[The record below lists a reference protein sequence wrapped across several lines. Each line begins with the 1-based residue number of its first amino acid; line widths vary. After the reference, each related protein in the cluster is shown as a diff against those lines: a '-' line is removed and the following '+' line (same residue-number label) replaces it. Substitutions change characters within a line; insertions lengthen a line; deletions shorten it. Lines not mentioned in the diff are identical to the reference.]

1 MAIMARKFI
10 KNCRFGRYYVM
21 HSYNFFLAH
30 GLLFNK
36 RPFETKLHNR
46 SGETAD
52 IRLLMKQVERIG
64 RKEDKKK
71 SLNNNK

>member
-30 GLLFNK
+30 GLLFSK
-36 RPFETKLHNR
+36 RPFAT
-46 SGETAD
+46 
-52 IRLLMKQVERIG
+52 RLLDKSRETTGQ
-64 RKEDKKK
+64 KEI
-71 SLNNNK
+71 NE

>member
-36 RPFETKLHNR
+36 RPFAAKLPDKSRETT
-46 SGETAD
+46 G
-52 IRLLMKQVERIG
+52 Q
-64 RKEDKKK
+64 KEIIE
-71 SLNNNK
+71 

>member
-36 RPFETKLHNR
+36 RPSRRKLHNR
-46 SGETAD
+46 KWRNTG
-52 IRLLMKQVERIG
+52 Q
-64 RKEDKKK
+64 KK
-71 SLNNNK
+71 SLNI

>member
-21 HSYNFFLAH
+21 HSYNFFLH
-30 GLLFNK
+30 TVCFLISV
-36 RPFETKLHNR
+36 R
-46 SGETAD
+46 SRRSSITGVE
-52 IRLLMKQVERIG
+52 KQP
-64 RKEDKKK
+64 DKKK

>member
-36 RPFETKLHNR
+36 RPFANPSL
-46 SGETAD
+46 TA
-52 IRLLMKQVERIG
+52 IG
-64 RKEDKKK
+64 
-71 SLNNNK
+71 

>member
-30 GLLFNK
+30 GLLFSK
-36 RPFETKLHNR
+36 RPFAAKLPDKSRETT
-46 SGETAD
+46 G
-52 IRLLMKQVERIG
+52 Q
-64 RKEDKKK
+64 KEIIE
-71 SLNNNK
+71 

>member
-36 RPFETKLHNR
+36 RPFETKLIT
-46 SGETAD
+46 GVE
-52 IRLLMKQVERIG
+52 KQP
-64 RKEDKKK
+64 DKKK

>member
-46 SGETAD
+46 SGETTG
-52 IRLLMKQVERIG
+52 Q
-64 RKEDKKK
+64 KEIIESVSYTHLTLPTKA
-71 SLNNNK
+71 

>member
-36 RPFETKLHNR
+36 RPFGTKLIIWSR
-46 SGETAD
+46 GTTG
-52 IRLLMKQVERIG
+52 Q
-64 RKEDKKK
+64 KEIIE
-71 SLNNNK
+71 

>member
-21 HSYNFFLAH
+21 HSYNFLLAH

-36 RPFETKLHNR
+36 RPFTAKLPDKSRETT
-46 SGETAD
+46 G
-52 IRLLMKQVERIG
+52 Q
-64 RKEDKKK
+64 KEIIE
-71 SLNNNK
+71 

>member
-30 GLLFNK
+30 GLLFDK
-36 RPFETKLHNR
+36 RPFGTKLR
-46 SGETAD
+46 RRGRETAG
-52 IRLLMKQVERIG
+52 Q
-64 RKEDKKK
+64 KEIIE
-71 SLNNNK
+71 

>member
-30 GLLFNK
+30 GLL
-36 RPFETKLHNR
+36 LISVR
-46 SGETAD
+46 SRRNSITGVE
-52 IRLLMKQVERIG
+52 KQP
-64 RKEDKKK
+64 DKKK

>member
-46 SGETAD
+46 SGETTG
-52 IRLLMKQVERIG
+52 Q
-64 RKEDKKK
+64 KEIIE
-71 SLNNNK
+71 

>member
-36 RPFETKLHNR
+36 RPFAAKLLDKSRRNNRTKRN
-46 SGETAD
+46 
-52 IRLLMKQVERIG
+52 Q
-64 RKEDKKK
+64 
-71 SLNNNK
+71 

>member
-30 GLLFNK
+30 GLLFSK
-36 RPFETKLHNR
+36 RPFAT
-46 SGETAD
+46 
-52 IRLLMKQVERIG
+52 RLL
-64 RKEDKKK
+64 DK
-71 SLNNNK
+71 SRRNNRTKRNIE

>member
-21 HSYNFFLAH
+21 HSYNFFLADIMSCIRIISFWH
-30 GLLFNK
+30 TVCFLISV
-36 RPFETKLHNR
+36 R
-46 SGETAD
+46 SRRNSITGVE
-52 IRLLMKQVERIG
+52 KQP
-64 RKEDKKK
+64 DKKK

>member
-10 KNCRFGRYYVM
+10 KNRRFGRYYVM

-36 RPFETKLHNR
+36 RPFAAKLPDKSRETT
-46 SGETAD
+46 G
-52 IRLLMKQVERIG
+52 Q
-64 RKEDKKK
+64 KEIIE
-71 SLNNNK
+71 

>member
-30 GLLFNK
+30 VCFLISV
-36 RPFETKLHNR
+36 R
-46 SGETAD
+46 SRRNSITGVE
-52 IRLLMKQVERIG
+52 KQP
-64 RKEDKKK
+64 DKKK

>member
-46 SGETAD
+46 SGETTG
-52 IRLLMKQVERIG
+52 Q
-64 RKEDKKK
+64 KEITE
-71 SLNNNK
+71 

>member
-21 HSYNFFLAH
+21 HSYNFLLAH

-36 RPFETKLHNR
+36 RPFAAKLPDKSRETT
-46 SGETAD
+46 G
-52 IRLLMKQVERIG
+52 Q
-64 RKEDKKK
+64 KEIIE
-71 SLNNNK
+71 